1 MGKKIVRS
9 GVLYVVPAFAIV
21 ALVMLYP
28 LLYTLVM
35 GFFEN
40 TLFMKMPVFC
50 GVEQYAALFQD
61 KVFTG
66 SIRHTLEWTI
76 GSVACQ
82 FALGF
87 AMALVLHQS
96 FVRGKTVLRILLMV
110 PWVLPSIIGSAVWK
124 WMYNADYGLI
134 NYVLSSLGVI
144 DGYQT
149 WLSSPDR
156 AMLSVI
162 AVNVWKMFPYV
173 MLMIEASLQGVSKDL
188 KEAAVIDGAGQ
199 LEIFRNVT
207 WPAIAPQCY
216 SVLLLLTVWTLNAF
230 TFVYNLT
237 EGGPAHSTEVMAM
250 FIYKKAFTD
259 FDFGMASAAS
269 TVLFVICMTVSLVYI
284 RMTREG
290 EAA

>member
-9 GVLYVVPAFAIV
+9 GVLYVAPAFAIV

-40 TLFMKMPVFC
+40 TLFMKAPEFC
-50 GVEQYAALFQD
+50 GVGQYAALFKD
-61 KVFTG
+61 RVFTG
-66 SIRHTLEWTI
+66 SIVHTLEWTV
-76 GSVACQ
+76 GSVVCQ

-134 NYVLSSLGVI
+134 NYVFSSLGLI

-188 KEAAVIDGAGQ
+188 KEAALIDGAGK
-199 LEIFRNVT
+199 LDIFRNVT

-237 EGGPAHSTEVMAM
+237 EGGPAHATEVMAM

-269 TVLFVICMTVSLVYI
+269 TVLFLICMAVSMVYI
-284 RMTREG
+284 RMTRE
-290 EAA
+290 EETA

>member
-9 GVLYVVPAFAIV
+9 GVLYVAPAFAIV

-40 TLFMKMPVFC
+40 TLFMKAPEFC
-50 GVEQYAALFQD
+50 GMGQYAALFKD
-61 KVFTG
+61 RVFTG
-66 SIRHTLEWTI
+66 SIVHTLEWTV
-76 GSVACQ
+76 GSVVCQ

-134 NYVLSSLGVI
+134 NYVFSSLGLI

-188 KEAAVIDGAGQ
+188 KEAALIDGAGK
-199 LEIFRNVT
+199 LDIFRNVT

-237 EGGPAHSTEVMAM
+237 EGGPAHATEVMAM

-269 TVLFVICMTVSLVYI
+269 TVLFLICMAVSMVYI
-284 RMTREG
+284 RMTRE
-290 EAA
+290 EETA